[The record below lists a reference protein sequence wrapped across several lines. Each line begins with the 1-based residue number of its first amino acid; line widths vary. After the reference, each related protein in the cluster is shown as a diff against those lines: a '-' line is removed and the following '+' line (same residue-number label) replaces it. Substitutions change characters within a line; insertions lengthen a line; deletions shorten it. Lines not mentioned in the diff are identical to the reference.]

1 MDIQSITSSI
11 GAYSAAPT
19 QTSQSPSLQQTQ
31 QSGQVKSTEKSE
43 PKPVERKEDT
53 PRPVINTSGQQTGK
67 LINVTA

>member
-1 MDIQSITSSI
+1 MDIRSITSSI
-11 GAYSAAPT
+11 GAYSGAPA

-43 PKPVERKEDT
+43 PQAVERKEDV
-53 PRPVINTSGQQTGK
+53 PRPVVNTSGQQTGK